1 MLGVQARND
10 VNNPGARIIGVTDS
24 SPPAAA
30 GLPTGALITK
40 VDDHVIGSA
49 DALVAAVQ
57 SKAPGAQTSLGFID
71 PSGDHRSVLVTLGN
85 DQGRR

>member
-1 MLGVQARND
+1 
-10 VNNPGARIIGVTDS
+10 VTDGS
-24 SPPAAA
+24 PAAVA
-30 GLPTGALITK
+30 GLSTGALITK

-57 SKAPGAQTSLGFID
+57 STAPGAQTSLDFID
-71 PSGDHRSVLVTLGN
+71 PSGDHRAVVVTLGT